1 MAQTT
6 HQKTKGKLSKK
17 EMKQDKLVRLTYE
30 VEHFYFQHQKWVMSV
45 AVGIIVV
52 VVAALLINRATKA
65 SRLEDSYQLTM
76 AKLQIDADQLPQARD
91 ALSRL
96 VSSAGSKVAGEAK
109 FLTGRIAFQQGN
121 YSEAADLF
129 SAYLKEFSV
138 DAELDCAAMMGL
150 AACYHAMGKLEEAA
164 QAYADAAKAHP
175 KESCASQA
183 LWEASR
189 IYLDLNQ
196 RDKASATLATIRDSY
211 RESAVAP
218 QASRELDALTFAA
231 P

>member
-6 HQKTKGKLSKK
+6 HQKTKGKLTKK
-17 EMKQDKLVRLTYE
+17 ELKQDRLVQLTYK
-30 VEHFYFQHQKWVMSV
+30 VESFYLRYQKWVMSV

-52 VVAALLINRATKA
+52 VVAALLVSRATKS

-76 AKLQIDADQLPQARD
+76 AKMQMDGEQLPQARD
-91 ALSRL
+91 ALTRL

-109 FLTGRIAFQQGN
+109 FLIGRIAFQQGN

-129 SAYLKEFSV
+129 SAYLKDFSV
-138 DAELDCAAMMGL
+138 DAEMDCAAMMGL
-150 AACYHAMGKLEEAA
+150 GASYNATGKREEAA
-164 QAYADAAKAHP
+164 QTYADAAKAHP
-175 KESCASQA
+175 KESCAAQA

-189 IYLDLNQ
+189 IYLDLKQ
-196 RDKASATLATIRDSY
+196 KDKAMAMLSTIRDSY

-218 QASRELDALTFAA
+218 QALRDLDALTFAA

>member
-1 MAQTT
+1 MAHTT
-6 HQKTKGKLSKK
+6 NPKTKGKLSKK

-65 SRLEDSYQLTM
+65 NRLEYSYQLTM
-76 AKLQIDADQLPQARD
+76 AKLQMDSDQLPQARD
-91 ALSRL
+91 ALNRL
-96 VSSAGSKVAGEAK
+96 ISSAGGKVAGEAK

-121 YSEAADLF
+121 YSEAADVF

-138 DAELDCAAMMGL
+138 DDELDCAAMMGL
-150 AACYHAMGKLEEAA
+150 AAAYHATGKLEEAA

-175 KESCASQA
+175 KESCAAQA

-189 IYLDLNQ
+189 VYLDLKQ
-196 RDKASATLATIRDSY
+196 KDKAIAMLSAIRDSY
-211 RESAVAP
+211 RESAVAG
-218 QASRELDALTFAA
+218 QAARELDALTFTA